1 MFVRRRNDG
10 LGLAPSEAMPYER
23 PVTAAV
29 WSGNLDF
36 IDAQSSALVGYAEV
50 PAIDPLDVLESQG
63 VICPEPAAAQA
74 PQGYPDCPSAFEQTI
89 SCEHARVAMAE
100 LVECN
105 RRRCRSSRKIAKV
118 AEGAAK

>member
-1 MFVRRRNDG
+1 MFVRRRSEG
-10 LGLAPSEAMPYER
+10 LGLAPSEAMLYGR

-36 IDAQSSALVGYAEV
+36 IDARSSALVGYAEV
-50 PAIDPLDVLESQG
+50 PAVDPLDVLESPG
-63 VICPEPAAAQA
+63 LLCPEPGAEQA
-74 PQGYPDCPSAFEQTI
+74 PQRYPDCPSASEQRI
-89 SCEHARVAMAE
+89 SREHACVAMAE

-118 AEGAAK
+118 TDGAAK